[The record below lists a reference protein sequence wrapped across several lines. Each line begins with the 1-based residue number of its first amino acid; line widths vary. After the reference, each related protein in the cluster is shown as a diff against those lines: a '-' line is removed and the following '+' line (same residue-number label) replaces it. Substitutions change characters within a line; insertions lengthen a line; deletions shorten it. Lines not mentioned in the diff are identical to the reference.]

1 MILTSSIYRSSFN
14 SIRALTILRMA
25 PRIALGIFI
34 FLAAVFYNNAIA
46 GIDLQLVDKTFPLK
60 SSNTTYRALVIGNN
74 DYKDSHNRW
83 KPLRT
88 AIDGARAVA
97 GILKSEYGFDDVVLL
112 ENATRSTIL
121 HAVNGLTKRVGEN
134 DSVLLYYAG
143 HGYIDTDTNKGYW
156 VPVDAQGN
164 DHATFLRNSTI
175 RDELN
180 TIANRAK
187 HTLLISD
194 SCFSGSLLRGN
205 TRGPVPAIGQDRYYQ
220 QVADKKSVQIITAG
234 GVEFV
239 DDNYNNSG
247 HSPFTYF
254 LLNELKHNNKP
265 LITAS
270 EVSTSVEKAVA
281 NNSSQ
286 VPEAGVLQGAGDE
299 LGEFIFLK
307 LDVTVEVKGIPKEN
321 VKVDVKVTPQKG
333 VKVLPAT
340 EESKNSSTR
349 ESPKASDNQL
359 QNPIPLP
366 TL

>member
-1 MILTSSIYRSSFN
+1 MIYTSSFN
-14 SIRALTILRMA
+14 NILKLTLSRTVS
-25 PRIALGIFI
+25 RIALGIFI
-34 FLAAVFYNNAIA
+34 ILTLVSYKNAVA

-74 DYKDSHNRW
+74 DYQDSHNRW

-97 GILKSEYGFDDVVLL
+97 GVLKSDYGFDDVVLL
-112 ENATRSTIL
+112 ENASRSTIL

-143 HGYIDTDTNKGYW
+143 HGYIDVDTNKGYW

-164 DHATFLRNSTI
+164 DHTTFLRNSTI

-194 SCFSGSLLRGN
+194 SCFSGSLLRGT
-205 TRGPVPAIGQDRYYQ
+205 TRGAIPAVGRDRYYQ
-220 QVADKKSVQIITAG
+220 QVANKKSVQIITAG

-270 EVSTSVEKAVA
+270 EVSTSVEKAVS

-286 VPEAGVLQGAGDE
+286 VPETGVLQGAGDE

-307 LDVTVEVKGIPKEN
+307 LDVTVDVKGIPKEN
-321 VKVDVKVTPQKG
+321 VTVDVRVTPQEG

-340 EESKNSSTR
+340 EESKSTISQ
-349 ESPKASDNQL
+349 EKPKAPENKL

>member
-1 MILTSSIYRSSFN
+1 MIYTSSFN
-14 SIRALTILRMA
+14 NILKLTLSRTVS
-25 PRIALGIFI
+25 RIALGIFI
-34 FLAAVFYNNAIA
+34 ILTLVSYKNAVA

-74 DYKDSHNRW
+74 DYQDSHNRW
-83 KPLRT
+83 RPLRT

-97 GILKSEYGFDDVVLL
+97 GVLKSDYGFDDVVLL
-112 ENATRSTIL
+112 ENASRSTIL

-143 HGYIDTDTNKGYW
+143 HGYIDVDTNKGYW

-164 DHATFLRNSTI
+164 DHTTFLRNSTI

-194 SCFSGSLLRGN
+194 SCFSGSLLRGT

-220 QVADKKSVQIITAG
+220 QVANKKSVQIITAG

-270 EVSTSVEKAVA
+270 EVSTSVEKAVS

-286 VPEAGVLQGAGDE
+286 VPETGVLQGAGDE

-307 LDVTVEVKGIPKEN
+307 LDVTVDVKGIPKEN
-321 VKVDVKVTPQKG
+321 VTVDVKVTPQEG

-340 EESKNSSTR
+340 EESKSTIIQEKSR
-349 ESPKASDNQL
+349 APENKL